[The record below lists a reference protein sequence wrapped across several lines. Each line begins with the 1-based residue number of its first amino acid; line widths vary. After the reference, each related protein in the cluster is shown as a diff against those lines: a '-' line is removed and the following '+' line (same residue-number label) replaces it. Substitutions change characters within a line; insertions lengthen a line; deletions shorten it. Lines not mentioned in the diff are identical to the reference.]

1 MIIEPTNLPARPNQ
15 ANTQKKKLQFFLLFP
30 FFWASNTSSANSW
43 LSQHWPHMATDSV
56 RNAERIDFLT
66 SIPPPITRMLTHLSP
81 IARFLTWLVHI
92 VTWHP
97 TTPTS
102 HSLLLLVT
110 WWTLCLYHRIFL
122 IVVLPLLPICRLA
135 YQWLL
140 RQRREVHGKPHP
152 DTNDTPRDV
161 RQAVQDIEYLLMRLD
176 RLTDF
181 INFIFYQLDW
191 HNPDVSL
198 RILRTLLYI
207 YPIWIICTYLLPV
220 RQALIALGTI
230 GLLWNSPWFKVIRSA
245 FYRYPLIQQSII
257 ALGDVWQTQRVAN
270 RRRKSEDG
278 WRAIQSQSAK
288 SGKRPEKELMFRFVV
303 YENQR
308 WWPAIAWNDVLLP
321 NERPSW

>member
-1 MIIEPTNLPARPNQ
+1 
-15 ANTQKKKLQFFLLFP
+15 
-30 FFWASNTSSANSW
+30 
-43 LSQHWPHMATDSV
+43 
-56 RNAERIDFLT
+56 
-66 SIPPPITRMLTHLSP
+66 
-81 IARFLTWLVHI
+81 
-92 VTWHP
+92 
-97 TTPTS
+97 
-102 HSLLLLVT
+102 
-110 WWTLCLYHRIFL
+110 
-122 IVVLPLLPICRLA
+122 
-135 YQWLL
+135 
-140 RQRREVHGKPHP
+140 
-152 DTNDTPRDV
+152 V

-198 RILRTLLYI
+198 RILRNLLYI

-230 GLLWNSPWFKVIRSA
+230 GLLWNSPWFRLIRSA
-245 FYRYPLIQQSII
+245 FYRYPLIQQSIV
-257 ALGDVWQTQRVAN
+257 ALGDVWQTQRVAS